1 MHHCSVVV
9 VVVCSDPPPAGNEAM
24 QPGGAAVGQ
33 AATRNH
39 AQCSS
44 TLAQQINLSIA
55 HGPHHEPAEDNAL
68 GLEIQATEAAFFYST
83 PMIPARTL

>member
-1 MHHCSVVV
+1 
-9 VVVCSDPPPAGNEAM
+9 M

-83 PMIPARTL
+83 VFYSCLDPGEPNDYTNDSCSHALG